1 MNQNSLGLSCIA
13 TRQQTPYL
21 NQPQVFEHRGCSQ
34 GVKRDESD
42 AAEFFTAALKPSCMR
57 WKSKITPLNCETD
70 KIVLRITFSRFTSTV
85 LI

>member
-13 TRQQTPYL
+13 TRQRTPYL
-21 NQPQVFEHRGCSQ
+21 NQPQVFEQCGCSQ

-42 AAEFFTAALKPSCMR
+42 GAGFFTAALKPSRMK
-57 WKSKITPLNCETD
+57 WKSKITPSNCETD
-70 KIVLRITFSRFTSTV
+70 KIVLRITFSRFTSIV